1 MKKYQDYFNEKFAEI
16 EANMATKACIEKL
29 HDTIKSQIEK
39 IDVLEAKIAMM
50 ESLVSH
56 LTDRTEEQ
64 EQNSHRLCI
73 RIDGIEES
81 KNKGESG
88 DESLDKLKKVFQESK
103 LVVPDTVIDRA
114 NRIGKPKT
122 VNGKQIRTMVFR
134 FTAWRH
140 RTIVYRARK
149 NSKKYKVRL
158 DLTKPRSGKLVKLS
172 KILEDRKLGFVFA
185 DVNCRL
191 VAFIEGKYYYPKD
204 EHGLMDIIGKI
215 GDNED
220 PNEDNE
226 SVSSDGTTVGVD
238 VHEILATEED

>member
-1 MKKYQDYFNEKFAEI
+1 MTKYQDYFNTKFAEI

-29 HDTIKSQIEK
+29 HDTIKLQNEK
-39 IDVLEAKIAMM
+39 IDVLEAKVAMM

-64 EQNSHRLCI
+64 EQYSRRLCI
-73 RIDGIEES
+73 RIDGIDES

-88 DESLDKLKKVFQESK
+88 DESLEKVKKVFQELK
-103 LVVPDTVIDRA
+103 VVVPDAVIDRA
-114 NRIGKPKT
+114 HRIGKPKT
-122 VNGKQIRTMVFR
+122 VNGKQLRTMIVR
-134 FTAWRH
+134 FTTWRH

-158 DLTKPRSGKLVKLS
+158 DLTKPRLEKLVKLS
-172 KILEDRKLGFVFA
+172 KILEDRQLGFVFA

-204 EHGLMDIIGKI
+204 EHGLMEIIGKI

-220 PNEDNE
+220 NER
-226 SVSSDGTTVGVD
+226 VSSDGTTVGVD
-238 VHEILATEED
+238 ADGNLTTEED